1 MKKKLSIIA
10 ISLAILVSG
19 CAQKK
24 VTKKARVRGRGTTK
38 HVSTYSNPNSHNIKN
53 GYHNVDLFG
62 NGKHNL
68 STLGS
73 NSGGSMGSSGS
84 MGGNSG
90 NTFGDNSYG
99 GSSSGLK
106 KIYFGFNQYVITP
119 DKLPT
124 IIYDAKVLSDIVENG
139 SRVKIEGHCDAR
151 GTDEY
156 NYALGLRRAKATKE
170 AIVSQGIAPSD
181 IIIVS
186 MGESSP
192 DCIIDYSE
200 ECLAK
205 NRRAE
210 LKVIK

>member
-1 MKKKLSIIA
+1 MKKKLSIVA
-10 ISLAILVSG
+10 ISFAILVSG

-24 VTKKARVRGRGTTK
+24 VTKKARVRGRGAPK
-38 HVSTYSNPNSHNIKN
+38 HISTYSHPNRNNIKN

-62 NGKHNL
+62 GGKGSSNL
-68 STLGS
+68 GRGTNMSSNMGSTMGS
-73 NSGGSMGSSGS
+73 NSS
-84 MGGNSG
+84 
-90 NTFGDNSYG
+90 TYGDNSYG
-99 GSSSGLK
+99 GGSGGLK
-106 KIYFGFNQYVITP
+106 KIYFDFNQYVITP

-124 IIYDAKVLSDIVENG
+124 IIYDAKVLSGIVSNG

-156 NYALGLRRAKATKE
+156 NYALGLRRAKATKD
-170 AIVSQGIAPSD
+170 AIVSQGIDPSS